1 MYSMKTLLKG
11 TVVATFLMLVIGIPL
26 YAAGHLGADFG
37 KSIEFKPLVRHMM
50 SQVHCY
56 DEGTDD
62 CETTDH
68 MGTSFTKENTLGFL
82 LDGSRSKVSRL
93 GLEPLYICEARD
105 DSGVMMVTAGTT
117 EDDPKDACRDADFR
131 PNHVGYISPT
141 DQIEAPSALYRCV
154 HPETHDTLLTHD
166 AGECT
171 AAAYGS
177 AEMLGYLYA
186 GGPLQ

>member
-1 MYSMKTLLKG
+1 MKTLLKG

-68 MGTSFTKENTLGFL
+68 MGTSFTKEHTLGFL

-141 DQIEAPSALYRCV
+141 DQIEAPSAIYRCV

-166 AGECT
+166 ADECT
-171 AAAYGS
+171 AAAYES